1 MTGKDLVDER
11 KKHEEEQEP
20 DGSRKVTG
28 RGRVD
33 ELIVQRGSSPPPTQV
48 H

>member
-20 DGSRKVTG
+20 DGSQFWERGTG
-28 RGRVD
+28 R
-33 ELIVQRGSSPPPTQV
+33 
-48 H
+48 